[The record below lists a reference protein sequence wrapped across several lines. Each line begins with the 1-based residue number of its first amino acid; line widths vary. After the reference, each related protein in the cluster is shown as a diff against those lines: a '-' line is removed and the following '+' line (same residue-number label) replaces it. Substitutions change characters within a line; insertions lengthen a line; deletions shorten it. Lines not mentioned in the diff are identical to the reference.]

1 MSGKKT
7 NKDGSIDKRRFNGGN
22 KSAGRKTK
30 AEEMGLEARLNKV
43 FEAFTEGYTDV
54 DGADV
59 VLVKLRDIAMD
70 TSHAKHF
77 DALKWFTDRYFGKE
91 PKALI
96 VDSEVTHK
104 GLDVTEILK
113 NAYGVSN
120 DKRDIPSSTNE

>member
-7 NKDGSIDKRRFNGGN
+7 NKDGTIDKRRFNGGN
-22 KSAGRKTK
+22 KTAGRKTK

-96 VDSEVTHK
+96 VDQSTTLSIPEEGIK
-104 GLDVTEILK
+104 DFYK
-113 NAYGVSN
+113 NLFKQDDDRT
-120 DKRDIPSSTNE
+120 DKPT